1 MLTSLHYVYKRNGP
15 TEFVLLQKT
24 NQDREREKDKPSVNM
39 FDFVLSN
46 VLCVV
51 NIPTE
56 MNLARRFVSCLVRL
70 RFIPWPVALKQLT
83 DFSMLPKLYT

>member
-1 MLTSLHYVYKRNGP
+1 MYIYETVQRNFSFSKRQIK
-15 TEFVLLQKT
+15 TE
-24 NQDREREKDKPSVNM
+24 RDKPSVNNM

-70 RFIPWPVALKQLT
+70 RFNPWPVAHKQLT
-83 DFSMLPKLYT
+83 D